1 LFYGSADGV
10 SLEHS
15 LELAI
20 PHDESEEDHDMVVVL
35 AGAGDVNQDGFDDLL
50 VGLPGEDVQ
59 VIDEVGE
66 GIETLAS
73 AGIVQLHL
81 GSEDDGVEAPAWIMT
96 GDVVGAFFGS
106 SVSAAGDLNGDGY
119 GDVLVGAPGEGNGM
133 QGRVHIFLG
142 QAGGLGSIAEQVL
155 TGTETGGE
163 FGAAVAGVGDLNLDG
178 FDDVVVGAPGH
189 PRAGEG
195 TGVVQVLHGSGE
207 GLVEVGILEPAP
219 GVTKFGSVLQGV
231 GDTNGDGLPDF
242 LVHGIGSDD
251 VHGVY
256 LFEGVSREGTGV
268 NPGAILVSPV
278 DPDIGLPGVRLVAGP
293 GDLNGDGFSDLVIGE
308 PSFGVD
314 QRGRVRVYSGSD
326 PGVLDRVIALQEF
339 LHIYEEEGVFMISA
353 SALVEELDGTSVGL
367 ERVEVLPGA
376 L

>member
-1 LFYGSADGV
+1 
-10 SLEHS
+10 
-15 LELAI
+15 
-20 PHDESEEDHDMVVVL
+20 M
-35 AGAGDVNQDGFDDLL
+35 
-50 VGLPGEDVQ
+50 
-59 VIDEVGE
+59 
-66 GIETLAS
+66 
-73 AGIVQLHL
+73 
-81 GSEDDGVEAPAWIMT
+81 
-96 GDVVGAFFGS
+96 
-106 SVSAAGDLNGDGY
+106 
-119 GDVLVGAPGEGNGM
+119 
-133 QGRVHIFLG
+133 
-142 QAGGLGSIAEQVL
+142 
-155 TGTETGGE
+155 
-163 FGAAVAGVGDLNLDG
+163 
-178 FDDVVVGAPGH
+178 
-189 PRAGEG
+189 
-195 TGVVQVLHGSGE
+195 
-207 GLVEVGILEPAP
+207 EVGILEPAP